1 MSEPTRFNG
10 DGGIEVVGP
19 ARFLGSVYLP
29 DEAIDDDAVAGDAGI
44 DSSKLEHRFS
54 PCLGQDNAVA
64 TAQTKVVHLA
74 RGAGTVLAF
83 AVGAITAAVGDSTAT
98 VDLQKRTGAGAWS
111 SLLTGTVT
119 LALADTVGPKAGTL
133 IGSPVYAA
141 DDQLRI
147 VITVAAGTGTLP
159 LGLYAQAELKEA
171 AT

>member
-1 MSEPTRFNG
+1 MSEPTRFGG
-10 DGGIEVVGP
+10 DGGIEVVGA
-19 ARFLGSVYLP
+19 ARFLDDVYLP
-29 DEAIDDDAVAGDAGI
+29 DGTVDDDAVAGDAAI
-44 DSSKLEHRFS
+44 DSTKLEHRFS

-64 TAQTKVVHLA
+64 TAQTKVIHLA

-98 VDLQKRTGAGAWS
+98 ADLQKRTGAGSWTT
-111 SLLTGTVT
+111 LLTGTVT

-147 VITVAAGTGTLP
+147 VITVSAGTGTLP
-159 LGLYAQAELKEA
+159 IGLYAQAELKED